1 MGDTLGVFETC
12 LQRQEE
18 TTEALDTVLRAK
30 LRPFYI
36 KRSDRLHGGGAGGQ
50 CGWSRG
56 SRDARQ
62 MGPRSLCDNQDLL
75 DRPWAPQPY
84 LLPGLVSLASIATF
98 CLMGTDAYQGLCKH
112 LIGIITMTPGN
123 KALLAFYR

>member
-1 MGDTLGVFETC
+1 MTQNAACGLEPTLPKHLTLFWDPLLHLLT
-12 LQRQEE
+12 
-18 TTEALDTVLRAK
+18 ALFF
-30 LRPFYI
+30 P
-36 KRSDRLHGGGAGGQ
+36 
-50 CGWSRG
+50 
-56 SRDARQ
+56 
-62 MGPRSLCDNQDLL
+62 LL
-75 DRPWAPQPY
+75 SFFRPWAPQPY